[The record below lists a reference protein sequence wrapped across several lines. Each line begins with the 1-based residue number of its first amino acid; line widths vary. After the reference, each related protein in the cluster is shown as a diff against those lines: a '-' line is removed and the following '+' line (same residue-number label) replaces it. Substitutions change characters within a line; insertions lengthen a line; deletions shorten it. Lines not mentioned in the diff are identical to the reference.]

1 MNLIT
6 KKPYTILAI
15 ESSCDDTSAA
25 VYTSAQGLLSN
36 EVYTESFMHNLY
48 GGVVPEIAS
57 RSHLEKI
64 NLVVQA
70 ALQISGKSL
79 EDIDAFAVTSKP
91 GLPGSLIIGFC
102 FAKGL
107 AWAMSKPII
116 AINHLEG
123 HAFSA
128 CVENSVEFPAL
139 CLTVSGGHTS
149 LYLLQNYGDYQ
160 VLGGTLDDAAGE
172 AFDKIARMLGFGYP
186 GGPIIEKLAQEA
198 NFEDFFFYP
207 RGSVSG
213 YDFSFS
219 GLKTAVLYD
228 LVKKEA
234 YDMAQKKFLRSDDVM
249 FVRQVASSLLVCIKD
264 VFIKKIEYALSR
276 NPEIKS
282 VCFVGG
288 VACNNYLR
296 MKLSEYCASKGIK
309 LYSPSKKL
317 CTDNAGMIAFVG
329 HYKAQQEKFDS
340 YEIGIL

>member
-1 MNLIT
+1 MNEIS
-6 KKPYTILAI
+6 KKQYTILAI

-25 VYTSAQGLLSN
+25 VYTTTEGLLSN

-48 GGVVPEIAS
+48 GGVVTEIES

-64 NLVVQA
+64 NVVVQT
-70 ALQISGKSL
+70 ALQVAGKKL
-79 EDIDAFAVTSKP
+79 EEIDVFAVTSKP
-91 GLPGSLIIGFC
+91 GLPGSLIIGFS

-128 CVENSVEFPAL
+128 CVENKVKFPAV

-149 LYLLQNYGDYQ
+149 LYLLQEYGDYQ

-186 GGPIIEKLAQEA
+186 GGPIIEKFAQEV
-198 NFEDFFFYP
+198 NFEDFFLYP
-207 RGSVSG
+207 RGAVGG

-234 YDMAQKKFLRSDDVM
+234 YDMAQKKFLRSDDHFFM
-249 FVRQVASSLLVCIKD
+249 CQVASSLLVCIKD
-264 VFIKKIEYALSR
+264 IFIKKIEYALLK
-276 NPEIKS
+276 NPEVAS

-288 VACNNYLR
+288 VACNSYLR
-296 MKLSEYCASKGIK
+296 TKLSEYCASKNIQ
-309 LYSPSKKL
+309 LYYPSKKL

-340 YEIGIL
+340 YQTGIL

>member
-1 MNLIT
+1 MNSFS
-6 KKPYTILAI
+6 KQHYTILAI

-64 NLVVQA
+64 DAVVQT
-70 ALQISGKSL
+70 ALQKSGKTL
-79 EDIDAFAVTSKP
+79 DEIDAVAVTSKP
-91 GLPGSLIIGFC
+91 GLPGSLIIGFS

-107 AWAMSKPII
+107 AWAKSKPFI

-128 CVENSVEFPAL
+128 CVENKVGFPAL

-149 LYLLQNYGDYQ
+149 LYLLKEYGDYQ

-186 GGPIIEKLAQEA
+186 GGPIIEKFAQEV

-207 RGSVSG
+207 RGSVGG

-234 YDMAQKKFLRSDDVM
+234 YDMEQKKFLRSDDHL
-249 FVRQVASSLLVCIKD
+249 FVCQVASSLLVCIKD
-264 VFIKKIEYALSR
+264 IFIKKIEYTLLH
-276 NPEIKS
+276 NPGIQS

-288 VACNNYLR
+288 VACNKYLR
-296 MKLSEYCASKGIK
+296 NKLSEFCESKGIQ
-309 LYSPSKKL
+309 LYYPSPKL

-329 HYKAQQEKFDS
+329 HYKAQQGKFDA
-340 YEIGIL
+340 YETGIL